1 MSSVITILP
10 PEKSWEW
17 TGVFELVPADYQS
30 RGGTYSYPVVVLAA
44 GETKGGK
51 AVTQVR
57 ADDVHSFN
65 ITHKTPYHYI
75 IRSAKNMSRNLSCE
89 FGNPPCYLL
98 LKE

>member
-1 MSSVITILP
+1 MTSFITIILSV
-10 PEKSWEW
+10 EKSWEW

-75 IRSAKNMSRNLSCE
+75 IRLVK
-89 FGNPPCYLL
+89 
-98 LKE
+98 

>member
-1 MSSVITILP
+1 MHFMKLCKGSLTVQFAMTPLITMLA

-57 ADDVHSFN
+57 ADILYCTVLYCTVLYCH
-65 ITHKTPYHYI
+65 PGQG
-75 IRSAKNMSRNLSCE
+75 R
-89 FGNPPCYLL
+89 
-98 LKE
+98 